1 MKWDNSYLLQLGMD
15 GPSVNKAF
23 EKKLSEKLHNE
34 KSKSFINVVTC
45 PLHIVRNSFRKAVT
59 TFGFTFDEF
68 FCNIHFF
75 FKFSSGRR
83 EDLKDMKNI
92 INSSVQSALCHVET
106 RWLSMKR
113 VAVRIINQ
121 WENLCQYFLKFL
133 PMQKTFKQTVKKAV
147 RYQSIKNALESDS
160 TRIYLSFLVF
170 AGSLFEN
177 VLLTCQYEEPLIL
190 WSFQRCVNYTVIFF
204 KVYQKEVI
212 IYRWTT

>member
-34 KSKSFINVVTC
+34 TSKSFINVVTC
-45 PLHIVRNSFRKAVT
+45 PLHVVRNSFRKAIT
-59 TFGFTFDEF
+59 TFDFNFDEF

-75 FKFSSGRR
+75 FKLSCGRR

-92 INSSVQSALCHVET
+92 TNISVQSALCHVET
-106 RWLSMKR
+106 RWLTIKR

-133 PMQKTFKQTVKKAV
+133 PMQKTFKQTVKKAI

-170 AGSLFEN
+170 TASFEN
-177 VLLTCQYEEPLIL
+177 FLLTCQYEEPLIL
-190 WSFQRCVNYTVIFF
+190 WSFQSCVNYTVIFF

-212 IYRWTT
+212 IYRCTT

>member
-1 MKWDNSYLLQLGMD
+1 MKCDNSYLLQLGID
-15 GPSVNKAF
+15 EPLVNKAF
-23 EKKLSEKLHNE
+23 EKKSFLKSYNE
-34 KSKSFINVVTC
+34 MNKSFINVGTC
-45 PLHIVRNSFRKAVT
+45 PLHIVHKSFQKAIT
-59 TFGFTFDEF
+59 TFDFNFDEF

-75 FKFSSGRR
+75 FKLSCGRR

-92 INSSVQSALCHVET
+92 TNISVQSALCHVET
-106 RWLSMKR
+106 RWLSIKR

-133 PMQKTFKQTVKKAV
+133 PMQKTFKQTVKKAI

-170 AGSLFEN
+170 TASFEN
-177 VLLTCQYEEPLIL
+177 FLLTCQYEEPLIL
-190 WSFQRCVNYTVIFF
+190 WSFQSCVNYTVIFF

-212 IYRWTT
+212 IYRCTT